1 MCCLTIGGPGS
12 AERFATHQYKNA
24 YMRSIG
30 GKRREHTYPRRTG
43 PQNHVVKMARWS
55 EMRAAIKMAAIET
68 TKDTPNAA
76 TLPMIAINETL
87 PTSLLPLYQVDGVV
101 PTTGAQ
107 YGNLSSSV
115 MVGNE
120 NPRALDFWACVAELA
135 GRRADAKLSR
145 ASPWRGPRVYEKRAL

>member
-12 AERFATHQYKNA
+12 AARYASYQYKHA
-24 YMRSIG
+24 DMSSIG

-43 PQNHVVKMARWS
+43 PQNHVVKMARRS

-76 TLPMIAINETL
+76 TLPLIAIDETL
-87 PTSLLPLYQVDGVV
+87 PMSLLPLYQVDGVV

-107 YGNLSSSV
+107 YGNLSRSI
-115 MVGNE
+115 MVRNE
-120 NPRALDFWACVAELA
+120 NPRAFDF
-135 GRRADAKLSR
+135 GRS
-145 ASPWRGPRVYEKRAL
+145 SQI